1 MSVKTV
7 PGKTMPGKTMLRKI
21 AATSGTVA
29 IAFAAGVAFQS
40 QTEVQAQSQHVY
52 ELRTYTTAE
61 GRLPAL
67 LERFGGG
74 EIDLFVKHGMSSL
87 GYFVPDDEELSKNT
101 MVYMV
106 AHGSRES
113 AAASWSAFGADPEWQ
128 TMRAESVAD
137 GAIVTNVQNMF
148 LNPTSFSPAQ

>member
-1 MSVKTV
+1 MPLKR
-7 PGKTMPGKTMLRKI
+7 MPGKTTLRKI
-21 AATSGTVA
+21 AATSCTVA
-29 IAFAAGVAFQS
+29 IAFAAGMAFQF
-40 QTEVQAQSQHVY
+40 QTEVQAQSQSIY

-101 MVYMV
+101 MVYML
-106 AHGSRES
+106 AHGSRAD
-113 AAASWSAFGADPEWQ
+113 AAASWRAFGEDPDWQ

-137 GAIVTNVQNMF
+137 GPIVTNVENMF
-148 LNPTSFSPAQ
+148 LIPTDFSPAQ